1 MNPFLARV
9 IGTFGYVGHFP
20 VAPGTAASAIGVG
33 LAFLLRDMPVIYVVV
48 AVVLTGIGIIAA
60 GIVEKQEGKKDP
72 GCVVID
78 EVAGMMVA
86 LFGIPLSWP
95 AMLVGFFLFRAFD
108 MFKIYPANKLED
120 MGGGFGIMADDIAAG
135 IYANVTLQV
144 ALRLAGWM

>member
-1 MNPFLARV
+1 MNPLLARI
-9 IGTFGYVGHFP
+9 IGTVGYVGHFP
-20 VAPGTAASAIGVG
+20 VAPGTLASAVGVG
-33 LAFLLRDMPVIYVVV
+33 LAFSLRNYSLWYVLVTAVITVV
-48 AVVLTGIGIIAA
+48 GIVAA

-78 EVAGMMVA
+78 EVAGMMVS

-108 MFKIYPANKLED
+108 MFKIYPANKLEA
-120 MGGGFGIMADDIAAG
+120 MGGGFGIVADDIAAG
-135 IYANVTLQV
+135 IYANLTLQI